1 MPDRPDMQR
10 NWNAVIDDVVSGR
23 WIDPETGAPAEL
35 PFQTI
40 CLADDLDGAEAELV
54 APLGL
59 GGRLAIVSDE
69 NTVEALGHR
78 VAKALG
84 AIASIDEI
92 ILPAGLSA
100 SENSVAEISQRTK
113 DADALIAVGAGTI
126 NDCCKHA
133 TFLDGRPYA
142 VFGTAASMNG
152 YASSTASLK
161 LDSGLKVSVP
171 SNAPRGIFLD
181 LKVSA
186 DAPARLRAAGLG
198 DSLCRP
204 TAQIDWWAAHRLT
217 GSRFSATP
225 YALTDPEEPAM
236 IGSAA
241 GLKSGDLTATG
252 ILQRVLTLCA
262 MGVCFT
268 GVSNHG
274 SMGEHMVS
282 HWIDMFAGDRHP
294 GSLHGEQV
302 GIAAIAIMKLQ
313 QRILSMERPP
323 FVRPTKIDEADMLKR
338 YGPAAGPQCVAEFRA
353 KALDQAGADALNA
366 RLGAIWP
373 ELKTELEPKMLKPQ
387 VMIDALEA
395 AGGATTGHR
404 LGLEPDLW
412 RDALIHAREIRNRW
426 TFLDLAADAGLLD
439 EFVADIA

>member
-1 MPDRPDMQR
+1 M
-10 NWNAVIDDVVSGR
+10 
-23 WIDPETGAPAEL
+23 
-35 PFQTI
+35 
-40 CLADDLDGAEAELV
+40 
-54 APLGL
+54 
-59 GGRLAIVSDE
+59 
-69 NTVEALGHR
+69 ALG
-78 VAKALG
+78 KI
-84 AIASIDEI
+84 AIIDEI
-92 ILPAGLSA
+92 VLPADLVA
-100 SENSVAEISQRTK
+100 SEKSIAEISQRTRSS
-113 DADALIAVGAGTI
+113 DALVAVGSGTI

-142 VFGTAASMNG
+142 VFGSAASMNG

-181 LKVSA
+181 LKVA
-186 DAPARLRAAGLG
+186 AEAPSRLRAAGLG

-204 TAQIDWWAAHRLT
+204 TAQIDWWTAHRLT
-217 GSRFSATP
+217 GSHFSATP

-236 IGSAA
+236 IATAS

-313 QRILSMERPP
+313 RLILSSDMPP
-323 FVRPTKIDEADMLKR
+323 IVRPTQVDEADMLER
-338 YGPAAGPQCVAEFRA
+338 YGPAAGPQIVAEFRS
-353 KALDQAGADALNA
+353 KALDQIGADNLNS
-366 RLGAIWP
+366 RLASIWP
-373 ELKTELEPKMLKPQ
+373 DLKSELQPKMLDPET
-387 VMIDALEA
+387 MIGALDA
-395 AGGATTGHR
+395 AGGATTGSA
-404 LGLEPDLW
+404 LGLAPDLW
-412 RDALIHAREIRNRW
+412 RDALIHAREIRSRW
-426 TFLDLAADAGLLD
+426 TFLDLAADSGLLD
-439 EFVADIA
+439 DFVADLA